1 MKIHDAVGNHADLCA
16 VCATTRVCVCVCEN
30 ITFGVLQ
37 DRKKKNLLFVAQ

>member
-1 MKIHDAVGNHADLCA
+1 MMLLVIMQIYVQCVQQHA
-16 VCATTRVCVCVCEN
+16 CVCVCEN